1 MKPSDQS
8 IFLVGI
14 LVLVCVVPMLHVG
27 QNLLSLRSV
36 FELYPILFLPLLI
49 RFEGNRE
56 NSNRNPFYK
65 KTQDVE
71 NIRKLESVTQGSE
84 ISESSIT
91 KRSDLGTNIRKKNW
105 LLLPGIIFVISG
117 IFFQRLS
124 LVWIG
129 SFWNALA
136 VLHISGITL
145 TWPAPFIIF
154 TIPPVTGFG
163 SLFLG
168 YKLRLIV
175 TEMSVQIIR
184 IADASAYAIGN
195 QIFFQGKWFVVDRVC
210 EGMKM
215 GLASTLIAA
224 AFISRSNRTGAILI
238 GCFVFPFWFFSNFF
252 RVCVLVLFQIPAG
265 SWRHEFIGIILFI
278 CGIVVPLAF
287 ISLLFPKSKQNEF
300 NFSNLVLRSP
310 PKILWLILPLSTA
323 ISLAPIN
330 RFITAKSYTWPS
342 KIETFHLDVNST
354 LSDHR
359 IAVYRSRENYLILKR
374 DLFAIGTGHDPR
386 ICFEAVGFSF
396 TEQGEWDGVKT
407 AELKSP
413 SGEKPI
419 LLWWYSI
426 TENSKLGET
435 SLAHLTDFAPRRA
448 ASDLEWRWKRL
459 LGADVIQWNLYGPN
473 EKELREIAER
483 ISKEPF
489 DGEKDPTNAGTT
501 TSKNRKFSYE
511 IQIDP
516 TE

>member
-1 MKPSDQS
+1 MKLSNRS

-14 LVLVCVVPMLHVG
+14 LVLVCVIPMFQVG
-27 QNLLSLRSV
+27 KDLLSLKSV
-36 FELYPILFLPLLI
+36 FELYPILFLPLFV
-49 RFEGNRE
+49 RFESGRE
-56 NSNRNPFYK
+56 NSNRNPSFK
-65 KTQDVE
+65 ETQDVA
-71 NIRKLESVTQGSE
+71 NIIKIESVAQGSE
-84 ISESSIT
+84 ILEPSRT
-91 KRSDLGTNIRKKNW
+91 KRFRFEINFRKRIGW
-105 LLLPGIIFVISG
+105 LLPGTIFVISG

-136 VLHISGITL
+136 VLYLSGIAFV
-145 TWPAPFIIF
+145 WPAPFLVF
-154 TIPPVTGFG
+154 AIPPITGFG

-175 TEMSVQIIR
+175 TELCVQLIR
-184 IADASAYAIGN
+184 FIDSSALAVGN
-195 QIFFQGKWFVVDRVC
+195 QIFFHERWFAVDRVC

-215 GLASTLIAA
+215 GLASILIAA
-224 AFISRSNRTGAILI
+224 AFISRANRIGAILI
-238 GCFVFPFWFFSNFF
+238 SSLVLPLWFFSNLF
-252 RVCVLVLFQIPAG
+252 RVCVLILFQIPAG
-265 SWRHEFIGIILFI
+265 TWRHELIGIVLFI

-287 ISLLFPKSKQNEF
+287 ISLLFPNSKQNEF
-300 NFSNLVLRSP
+300 NFSNLILRSP

-330 RFITAKSYTWPS
+330 RFIPVKPYIWPS
-342 KIETFHLDVNST
+342 KIDTFHLDANST

-359 IAVYRSRENYLILKR
+359 IAVYRSKENYLILKR

-396 TEQGEWDGVKT
+396 AEQGERNGLKR

-426 TENSKLGET
+426 TEKSKLDET
-435 SLAHLTDFAPRRA
+435 ELSRLTEFAPRRA

-473 EKELREIAER
+473 EEELRKIAESF
-483 ISKEPF
+483 SKEPL
-489 DGEKDPTNAGTT
+489 GGKKE
-501 TSKNRKFSYE
+501 S
-511 IQIDP
+511 IQ
-516 TE
+516 